1 MKSSVLWKRFMPLT
15 LPFQCLMRDSTLNS
29 KRSSMKRRIP
39 DWLVGVCLLFFF
51 WWIISLI
58 INQSLIVP
66 SPYEVLDQIVEEIQR
81 GKLLPALAMTFLKA
95 IQGLGIALLIGT
107 PIGVFM
113 GISRRFEEWIRP
125 STMVL
130 RSMPIVSWL
139 SSVIVIWGMGWQ
151 APIFI
156 IVTTLL
162 PLIIYNIA
170 QGVKSIDMKLI
181 EMANVYQVPRSRIF
195 SQIYMGSIVPFL
207 LSSVR
212 VSLGTMW
219 KVAIVAEFMA
229 GDSGLGIEISWA
241 KFYLET
247 PTVFAFTAVAVISG
261 LLLEYLFDSI
271 IGLLYKKGIGIWA
284 Q

>member
-1 MKSSVLWKRFMPLT
+1 MPSIR
-15 LPFQCLMRDSTLNS
+15 PYRYLMRAFTHNKPLS
-29 KRSSMKRRIP
+29 KDKRRIP
-39 DWLVGVCLLFFF
+39 DWLVGVCLLFLF
-51 WWIISLI
+51 WWIM
-58 INQSLIVP
+58 SLIVAQPLIIP
-66 SPYEVLDQIVEEIQR
+66 SPFEVLAKIVQAFQS
-81 GKLLPALAMTFLKA
+81 GKLLPALFLTFLKS
-95 IQGLGIALLIGT
+95 IEGLGIALLIGT
-107 PIGVFM
+107 PIGIVM
-113 GISRRFEEWIRP
+113 GVSKRFEEWIKP

-151 APIFI
+151 APVFI

-170 QGVKSIDMKLI
+170 QGVKSIDVKLI
-181 EMANVYQVPRSRIF
+181 EMAHVYQVPRSRIF
-195 SQIYMGSIVPFL
+195 RQVYLGSIVPFL

-229 GDSGLGIEISWA
+229 GDSGLGIHISWA

-247 PTVFAFTAVAVISG
+247 PTVFAFTSVAVISG
-261 LLLEYLFDSI
+261 FLLEYLFDRI
-271 IGLLYKKGIGIWA
+271 INRLYEKGYGIWT
-284 Q
+284 

>member
-1 MKSSVLWKRFMPLT
+1 MK
-15 LPFQCLMRDSTLNS
+15 DSTQNKQNAHN
-29 KRSSMKRRIP
+29 KRHIP
-39 DWLVGVCLLFFF
+39 NWFVGVCLLFLF
-51 WWIISLI
+51 WWILSLI
-58 INQSLIVP
+58 ISESLILP
-66 SPYEVLDQIVEEIQR
+66 SPYEVLKKIIEQTAN
-81 GKLLPALAMTFLKA
+81 GKLLPALAITFLKS
-95 IQGLGIALLIGT
+95 IEGLGIALLIGT
-107 PIGVFM
+107 PIGIIM
-113 GISRRFEEWIRP
+113 GISRKFEEWLRP
-125 STMVL
+125 ATMVI

-139 SSVIVIWGMGWQ
+139 SSVIVVWGMGWQ
-151 APIFI
+151 APVFI

-170 QGVKSIDMKLI
+170 QGVKSIDVKLI
-181 EMANVYQVPRSRIF
+181 EMAHVYQVPKTRIF
-195 SQIYMGSIVPFL
+195 KQIYMGSIIPFL

-247 PTVFAFTAVAVISG
+247 PTVFAFTSVAVVSG
-261 LLLEYLFDSI
+261 FLLEYLFDKFIS
-271 IGLLYKKGIGIWA
+271 LMYKKGYGIWN

>member
-1 MKSSVLWKRFMPLT
+1 
-15 LPFQCLMRDSTLNS
+15 MRVFTLN
-29 KRSSMKRRIP
+29 KMKKTNKRRIP
-39 DWLVGVCLLFFF
+39 DWIIGVCLLFIL
-51 WWIISLI
+51 WWLLSLVISE
-58 INQSLIVP
+58 SLIVP
-66 SPYEVLDQIVEEIQR
+66 SPYEVLVKIVEEVQR

-95 IQGLGIALLIGT
+95 IEGLGIALLIGT
-107 PIGVFM
+107 PIGVIM
-113 GISRRFEEWIRP
+113 GISKSFEEWIRP

-139 SSVIVIWGMGWQ
+139 SSVIVIWGIGWQ

-170 QGVKSIDMKLI
+170 QGVKSIDVKLI
-181 EMANVYQVPRSRIF
+181 EMAHVYQVPKSRIF
-195 SQIYMGSIVPFL
+195 RQIYMGSIVPFL
-207 LSSVR
+207 LSSIR

-247 PTVFAFTAVAVISG
+247 PTVFAFTSVAVVSG
-261 LLLEYLFDSI
+261 FLLEYLFDQFISHMNR
-271 IGLLYKKGIGIWA
+271 KGYGIW

>member
-1 MKSSVLWKRFMPLT
+1 MPSILPSRFP
-15 LPFQCLMRDSTLNS
+15 MRDSTLNKKRIS
-29 KRSSMKRRIP
+29 KYRRIP
-39 DWLVGVCLLFFF
+39 DWLIGVCLLFFF
-51 WWIISLI
+51 WWILSLL
-58 INQSLIVP
+58 INESLIVP
-66 SPYEVLDQIVEEIQR
+66 SPYEVLVKIIEEVQR
-81 GKLLPALAMTFLKA
+81 GKLLPALTMTFLKS

-107 PIGVFM
+107 PIGIIM
-113 GISRRFEEWIRP
+113 GVSKRFEEWIRP

-170 QGVKSIDMKLI
+170 QGVKSIDVKLI
-181 EMANVYQVPRSRIF
+181 EMARVYQVPRSRIF
-195 SQIYMGSIVPFL
+195 RQIYLGSIVPFL

-247 PTVFAFTAVAVISG
+247 PTVFAFTSVAVLSG
-261 LLLEYLFDSI
+261 FLLEYLFDQFISI
-271 IGLLYKKGIGIWA
+271 MYKKGYGIWT
-284 Q
+284 

>member
-1 MKSSVLWKRFMPLT
+1 
-15 LPFQCLMRDSTLNS
+15 MRDFTLNNKKKS
-29 KRSSMKRRIP
+29 FKRRIP
-39 DWLVGVCLLFFF
+39 DWIVGVCLLFIF
-51 WWIISLI
+51 WWLLSVIISE
-58 INQSLIVP
+58 SLIVP
-66 SPYEVLDQIVEEIQR
+66 SPYEVLLKIVEEVQR

-95 IQGLGIALLIGT
+95 IEGLGIALLIGT
-107 PIGVFM
+107 PIGIIM

-151 APIFI
+151 APVFI

-247 PTVFAFTAVAVISG
+247 PTVFAFTSVAVLSG
-261 LLLEYLFDSI
+261 FLLEYLFDQFISHM
-271 IGLLYKKGIGIWA
+271 YKKGYGIWT
-284 Q
+284 

>member
-1 MKSSVLWKRFMPLT
+1 
-15 LPFQCLMRDSTLNS
+15 
-29 KRSSMKRRIP
+29 
-39 DWLVGVCLLFFF
+39 
-51 WWIISLI
+51 
-58 INQSLIVP
+58 
-66 SPYEVLDQIVEEIQR
+66 
-81 GKLLPALAMTFLKA
+81 
-95 IQGLGIALLIGT
+95 
-107 PIGVFM
+107 M

-130 RSMPIVSWL
+130 RSMPVVSWL

-170 QGVKSIDMKLI
+170 QGVKSIDVKLI
-181 EMANVYQVPRSRIF
+181 EMAHVYQVPNAKIF
-195 SQIYMGSIVPFL
+195 KQIYLGSIVPFL

-247 PTVFAFTAVAVISG
+247 PTVFAFTSVAVLSG
-261 LLLEYLFDSI
+261 FLLEFLFDQFIS
-271 IGLLYKKGIGIWA
+271 LMYKKGYGIWT
-284 Q
+284 

>member
-1 MKSSVLWKRFMPLT
+1 
-15 LPFQCLMRDSTLNS
+15 
-29 KRSSMKRRIP
+29 MKRRIP
-39 DWLVGVCLLFFF
+39 DWIVGVCLLFLF
-51 WWIISLI
+51 WWILSLI

-66 SPYEVLDQIVEEIQR
+66 SPYEVFVKIVEEIQR
-81 GKLLPALAMTFLKA
+81 GKLLPALAMTFLKS
-95 IQGLGIALLIGT
+95 IEGLGIALLIGT
-107 PIGVFM
+107 PIGIIM

-130 RSMPIVSWL
+130 RSMPVVSWL

-156 IVTTLL
+156 I
-162 PLIIYNIA
+162 A
-170 QGVKSIDMKLI
+170 QGVKSIDVKLI
-181 EMANVYQVPRSRIF
+181 EMAHVYQVPNARIF
-195 SQIYMGSIVPFL
+195 KQIYLGSIVPFL

-247 PTVFAFTAVAVISG
+247 PTVFAFTSVAVLSG
-261 LLLEYLFDSI
+261 FLLEFLFDQFIS
-271 IGLLYKKGIGIWA
+271 LMYKKGYGIWT
-284 Q
+284 